1 MSTVN
6 AIRFHEALEIV
17 ESLPGPQRDELVE
30 IVRRRRDDERRE
42 ALVRSVA
49 VAEEELAKGE
59 VERGTVDDLLRAV
72 DG

>member
-1 MSTVN
+1 MSTAN
-6 AIRFHEALEIV
+6 TISFHEALDIV
-17 ESLPGPQRDELVE
+17 ESLPGPQRDELID
-30 IVRRRRDDERRE
+30 IVRRRRDAERRE

-49 VAEEELAKGE
+49 QAEEELARGE